1 MLRKSTNQISIR
13 PKVSSPV
20 KIALLVGILG
30 SIGVAVLLAFN
41 AGVRS
46 GNAQI
51 DQDRSMLEQLNST
64 ILNLRTELSSA
75 REDAVIAQRHRQI
88 QEEAYKQI
96 SAAYAGSEQK
106 NQYLGSRLDFY
117 RSIIS
122 PEDGQTGPAI
132 QALDV
137 KQSGADVSF
146 DVTLVQAIKH
156 KQQIRGKLTLEF
168 YMGDEK
174 VGQWPESGARNIN
187 FQYFQNIS
195 GIIEAVQL
203 AKNARMRVELT
214 VQDGDPLEKW
224 FNLAEPGTN
233 K

>member
-1 MLRKSTNQISIR
+1 MRV
-13 PKVSSPV
+13 KVV
-20 KIALLVGILG
+20 ALV
-30 SIGVAVLLAFN
+30 SAIGLVAVTMLLAFN

-51 DQDRSMLEQLNST
+51 DQDRSMMEQLNTT
-64 ILNLRTELSSA
+64 IVKLRSELDAA
-75 REDAVIAQRHRQI
+75 RGDTVIAQRHKQI

-106 NQYLGSRLDFY
+106 NRYLGSRLDFY

-132 QALDV
+132 QALEV
-137 KQSGADVSF
+137 RQTGSGISF

-156 KQQIRGKLTLEF
+156 KHQVRGRLSLSLFVGDKQIGK
-168 YMGDEK
+168 
-174 VGQWPESGARNIN
+174 WPESGVRTIN

-195 GIIEAVQL
+195 GVIEAVQL
-203 AKNARMRVELT
+203 VKNARMRVELV

-233 K
+233 EQ